1 MRNSAAAANRK
12 ITCNFATMACII
24 APTAG
29 KPATFTW
36 PKMKTNSDPA
46 LRIQCTLHCD
56 LRLVSGATAIVTH
69 VARQAGL
76 SEDDQNDLT
85 SAALTACR
93 QTPGSSSTD
102 DSPRQ
107 IQIDASA
114 FSDRVEVGV
123 EFSGN
128 AVSASLEGLAADRV
142 SQENVDGR
150 TRLTLVKYSNAAK
163 ARAKA

>member
-1 MRNSAAAANRK
+1 MKNSVAAANRK
-12 ITCNFATMACII
+12 ITCNFATTACII
-24 APTAG
+24 ALTAG

-36 PKMKTNSDPA
+36 PKMTKNSDPA

-56 LRLVSGATAIVTH
+56 FRLVSGATAIVTH

-76 SEDDQNDLT
+76 SEDEQNDLS

-93 QTPGSSSTD
+93 QTLSSSSTD
-102 DSPRQ
+102 GSSRQ

-114 FSDRVEVGV
+114 FSDRVEVRV
-123 EFSGN
+123 EFSGK
-128 AVSASLEGLAADRV
+128 VVGASLEGLVADHV

-163 ARAKA
+163 ARPKA

>member
-1 MRNSAAAANRK
+1 M
-12 ITCNFATMACII
+12 CNFATMACII
-24 APTAG
+24 APIAG
-29 KPATFTW
+29 KLATSTW
-36 PKMKTNSDPA
+36 PKMNNTNSDPA

-56 LRLVSGATAIVTH
+56 LRLVAGAAAIVAH
-69 VARQAGL
+69 VAQQAGL
-76 SEDDQNDLT
+76 SEDEQNDLS
-85 SAALTACR
+85 SATLAACR
-93 QTPGSSSTD
+93 QTRNSSSTG

-107 IQIDASA
+107 IQIEASA

-150 TRLTLVKYSNAAK
+150 TRLTLVKYTNAAK